1 MDAIIPTSYLHLQF
15 PIKTLHHLQSIF
27 FLANIHKDEI
37 IKTSK
42 ITAPNS
48 AHM

>member
-15 PIKTLHHLQSIF
+15 QIKTLYNLQSIF
-27 FLANIHKDEI
+27 FLINIHKDEI

-42 ITAPNS
+42 LTAPNS
-48 AHM
+48 LHM